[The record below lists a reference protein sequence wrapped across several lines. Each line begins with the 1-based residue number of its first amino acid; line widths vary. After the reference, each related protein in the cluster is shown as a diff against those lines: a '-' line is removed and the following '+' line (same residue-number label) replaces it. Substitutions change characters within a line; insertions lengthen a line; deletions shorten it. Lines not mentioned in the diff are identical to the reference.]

1 MNRLADRAA
10 QLAEQCLSAA
20 LPRRWR
26 HVQAVGAKAESLG
39 RLVGDDAELLA
50 AAGWLHDIGY
60 APNIAD
66 TGFHALDGAR
76 WLLQQG
82 FEPRLA
88 SLVAH
93 HSCASYEAEE
103 RGLKTALMAEFPLEQ
118 SPTSD
123 ALWFADMTTGPDG
136 QDLPVDERLAE
147 IRERYGPDDLVTRF
161 WVKAEAPL
169 LEAIRRTEER
179 LTA

>member
-1 MNRLADRAA
+1 M
-10 QLAEQCLSAA
+10 A
-20 LPRRWR
+20 LPSRWR

-60 APNIAD
+60 APDIVD

-76 WLLQQG
+76 WLLRQG
-82 FEPRLA
+82 FQPRLA

-103 RGLKTALMAEFPLEQ
+103 RGLKPALMAEFPLEQ

-136 QDLPVDERLAE
+136 QDLTVDERLAE

-169 LEAIRRTEER
+169 LEAVRRTEER